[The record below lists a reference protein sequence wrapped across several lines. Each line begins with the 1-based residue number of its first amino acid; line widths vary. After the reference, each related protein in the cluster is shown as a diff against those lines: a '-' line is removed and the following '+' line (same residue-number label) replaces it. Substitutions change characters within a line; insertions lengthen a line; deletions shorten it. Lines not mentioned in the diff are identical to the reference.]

1 MWKISPGSVYSA
13 GHTCQARHGRNVFQT
28 LSTILAEFY
37 ISGARKLIL
46 QIKKTCPGC
55 LKISKKSFSAVEA
68 DIPDIL
74 KTIQLPFSYCQVDI
88 FGPILA
94 HNSASTTKCWVLVV
108 LSSIKQSNPHGAA
121 AQLLHPEHYHG
132 FQKKICSKRNSL
144 KNLD

>member
-1 MWKISPGSVYSA
+1 M
-13 GHTCQARHGRNVFQT
+13 QT
-28 LSTILAEFY
+28 LSIILAELY
-37 ISGARKLIL
+37 IPKVRKPVL

-94 HNSASTTKCWVLVV
+94 HNSASPTK
-108 LSSIKQSNPHGAA
+108 
-121 AQLLHPEHYHG
+121 
-132 FQKKICSKRNSL
+132 
-144 KNLD
+144 